1 MRALCKLQLLWRE
14 RRLERAV
21 ETAAESGGA
30 PAFRLQQRLEAHRF
44 MSKLSHHA
52 FGRSHNSE
60 LELTPDALVYTDR
73 KMSQRPIFLVQLL
86 AVEEHPTK
94 PCEWRIAARSDG
106 KPRTYRFVAPT
117 QDVRDVWVE
126 GVADRWGALVAT
138 NSASLRVCP
147 AEGAASARYV
157 LRPVAEANRRMSA
170 DPERWLQQ
178 TPRGG
183 LATPRY

>member
-1 MRALCKLQLLWRE
+1 M
-14 RRLERAV
+14 
-21 ETAAESGGA
+21 
-30 PAFRLQQRLEAHRF
+30 
-44 MSKLSHHA
+44 
-52 FGRSHNSE
+52 
-60 LELTPDALVYTDR
+60 
-73 KMSQRPIFLVQLL
+73 
-86 AVEEHPTK
+86 
-94 PCEWRIAARSDG
+94 
-106 KPRTYRFVAPT
+106 
-117 QDVRDVWVE
+117 WVE

>member
-1 MRALCKLQLLWRE
+1 M
-14 RRLERAV
+14 
-21 ETAAESGGA
+21 
-30 PAFRLQQRLEAHRF
+30 
-44 MSKLSHHA
+44 
-52 FGRSHNSE
+52 
-60 LELTPDALVYTDR
+60 ELTADALVYTDR

-117 QDVRDVWVE
+117 PDVRDVWVE